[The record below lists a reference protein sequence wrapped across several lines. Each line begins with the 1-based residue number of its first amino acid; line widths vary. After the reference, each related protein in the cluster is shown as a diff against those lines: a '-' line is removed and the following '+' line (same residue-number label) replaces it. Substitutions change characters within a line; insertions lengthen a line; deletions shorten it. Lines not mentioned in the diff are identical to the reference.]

1 MSRLPSHEWLGRRWF
16 EMRVGYGTYLA
27 FTFGFANF
35 ILILHGLTD
44 LFKDYPLHWFA
55 VALVLVIVP
64 ASILIGHR
72 HNRTQQKTEARTLTH
87 LNPYIDRIMPGSRE
101 VLHAH
106 YVLLIVEWMIH
117 TSTDASLRRDLDA
130 LRSAYVRYIAG
141 ESASEAL
148 LEEEEKNRG
157 G

>member
-1 MSRLPSHEWLGRRWF
+1 
-16 EMRVGYGTYLA
+16 
-27 FTFGFANF
+27 
-35 ILILHGLTD
+35 
-44 LFKDYPLHWFA
+44 
-55 VALVLVIVP
+55 
-64 ASILIGHR
+64 
-72 HNRTQQKTEARTLTH
+72 
-87 LNPYIDRIMPGSRE
+87 MPGSRE

-148 LEEEEKNRG
+148 LEEEEEKNRDG
-157 G
+157 

>member
-1 MSRLPSHEWLGRRWF
+1 MRRLPEYEWLGRRWF

-55 VALVLVIVP
+55 IALVLLIVP
-64 ASILIGHR
+64 IAILIGHR

-87 LNPYIDRIMPGSRE
+87 LNPYVDRIVPNSRE

-106 YVLLIVEWMIH
+106 YMVLIVEWMIC
-117 TSTDASLRRDLDA
+117 TSADDSLKRDLNA
-130 LRSAYVRYIAG
+130 LRSAYARYISG
-141 ESASEAL
+141 EDASVAL
-148 LEEEEKNRG
+148 REEEGKRG
-157 G
+157 D